1 PSFLSYSGMISLADK
16 RTLRSSELTIGG
28 YVMNNVRQLLQD
40 KGYEVLSIEPD
51 KSVYDA
57 MQLMTTRNIGALLVL
72 EAGKLIGIITERDF
86 SRNAEILDK
95 PLRDVQVEEI
105 MTRKVVFV
113 GPDNTIEDCMRL
125 VTKMRIRHLP
135 VMENDQIIGMI
146 SIGDLIKDTI
156 SDQEFVIDHLERY
169 IYEIS

>member
-1 PSFLSYSGMISLADK
+1 
-16 RTLRSSELTIGG
+16 
-28 YVMNNVRQLLQD
+28 MNTVRQLLQD
-40 KGYEVLSIEPD
+40 KGNEVSSIEPN
-51 KSVYDA
+51 KSVYNA
-57 MQLMTTRNIGALLVL
+57 MQLMGARNIGALLVL

-86 SRNAEILDK
+86 SRNVRILDK

-113 GPDNTIEDCMRL
+113 GPDNTIDDCMRL

-156 SDQEFVIDHLERY
+156 SDQEFVIDQLERY
-169 IYEIS
+169 I

>member
-1 PSFLSYSGMISLADK
+1 
-16 RTLRSSELTIGG
+16 
-28 YVMNNVRQLLQD
+28 MNTVRQLLQD
-40 KGYEVLSIEPD
+40 KGNEVSSIEPN
-51 KSVYDA
+51 KSVYNA
-57 MQLMTTRNIGALLVL
+57 MQLMGARNIGALLVL

-86 SRNAEILDK
+86 SRNVRILDK

-156 SDQEFVIDHLERY
+156 SDREFVIDQLERY
-169 IYEIS
+169 IYDIH

>member
-1 PSFLSYSGMISLADK
+1 
-16 RTLRSSELTIGG
+16 
-28 YVMNNVRQLLQD
+28 MNTVRQLLQD
-40 KGYEVLSIEPD
+40 KGNEVSSIEPN
-51 KSVYDA
+51 KSVYNA
-57 MQLMTTRNIGALLVL
+57 MQLMGARNIGALLVL

-86 SRNAEILDK
+86 SRNVRILDK

-156 SDQEFVIDHLERY
+156 SDREFVIDQLERY
-169 IYEIS
+169 I

>member
-1 PSFLSYSGMISLADK
+1 
-16 RTLRSSELTIGG
+16 
-28 YVMNNVRQLLQD
+28 MNTVRQLLQD

-86 SRNAEILDK
+86 SRNVRILDK

-125 VTKMRIRHLP
+125 ITKMRIRHLP
-135 VMENDQIIGMI
+135 VMDNDQIIGMI

-156 SDQEFVIDHLERY
+156 SDREFVIDQLERY
-169 IYEIS
+169 IYETH